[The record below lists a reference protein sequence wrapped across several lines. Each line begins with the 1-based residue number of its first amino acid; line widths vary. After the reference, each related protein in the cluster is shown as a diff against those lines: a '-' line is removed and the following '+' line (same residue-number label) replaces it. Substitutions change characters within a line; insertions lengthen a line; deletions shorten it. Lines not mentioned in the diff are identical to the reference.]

1 MFRDR
6 GEEQIIYVR
15 PDNESVEA
23 KRERIEKYIPID
35 IGKVLGTGIDLF
47 FVPEFCPLH
56 NF

>member
-15 PDNESVEA
+15 PDNESVDA

-35 IGKVLGTGIDLF
+35 IGKVLGRGNH
-47 FVPEFCPLH
+47 FCSENLTP
-56 NF
+56 FKS